1 MSIIWYHVLK
11 NPWNNTLLG
20 IYPSLNFPCV
30 LVFFI
35 CLSFTMCSLLNIGWY
50 IYFFIPVFHSDS
62 STNSFWLFF
71 FFFNPGKQ
79 CCIHH
84 HLMVKRKPCNSTA
97 FLVYTNACKHHKRL
111 SWDWLS
117 CSSYGGWIWHRFDLS
132 TLMLVITSF
141 FPPFEFKPMSGVSK
155 TTKKGSASSS

>member
-97 FLVYTNACKHHKRL
+97 FLVYTTLVNTTK
-111 SWDWLS
+111 DWVEIDSLVLLMVVE
-117 CSSYGGWIWHRFDLS
+117 FDI

>member
-1 MSIIWYHVLK
+1 MSVIWYHVLK

-35 CLSFTMCSLLNIGWY
+35 CFIFYHVISAKHRM
-50 IYFFIPVFHSDS
+50 IY
-62 STNSFWLFF
+62 LFF
-71 FFFNPGKQ
+71 YSSFSFGFFNKFFLIVFFFSIQENNVASITIWWWKENPVIPLHFLCTQTLVNTTKDWVE
-79 CCIHH
+79 IDSLVL
-84 HLMVKRKPCNSTA
+84 LMV
-97 FLVYTNACKHHKRL
+97 VE
-111 SWDWLS
+111 
-117 CSSYGGWIWHRFDLS
+117 FDI

>member
-35 CLSFTMCSLLNIGWY
+35 CLSSTMWSLLNIGWY

-71 FFFNPGKQ
+71 FFSIQENNVASITIWWWKENPVIPLHFLCTQTLVNTTKDWVE
-79 CCIHH
+79 IDSLVL
-84 HLMVKRKPCNSTA
+84 LMV
-97 FLVYTNACKHHKRL
+97 VE
-111 SWDWLS
+111 
-117 CSSYGGWIWHRFDLS
+117 FDI

>member
-1 MSIIWYHVLK
+1 MHMSVIWYHVLK

-35 CLSFTMCSLLNIGWY
+35 CFIFYHVISAKHRMIYLFFYSSFSFG
-50 IYFFIPVFHSDS
+50 FFNKFFLIV
-62 STNSFWLFF
+62 F

-117 CSSYGGWIWHRFDLS
+117 CSSYGGWIWHHFDAGDNVVFS
-132 TLMLVITSF
+132 PVWIQADVRSQ
-141 FPPFEFKPMSGVSK
+141 
-155 TTKKGSASSS
+155 